1 MQIIEN
7 YIKKIDAYLASKGQK
22 SVPSKSLISPLKKEE
37 KKTEDKDFLLI
48 ANVVKGIREAREKM
62 LNGR

>member
-7 YIKKIDAYLASKGQK
+7 YIKKIDAYIASKGQK
-22 SVPSKSLISPLKKEE
+22 AAPSKGLISPLKKED

-48 ANVVKGIREAREKM
+48 VNVVKGIREAREKM

>member
-7 YIKKIDAYLASKGQK
+7 YIKKIDAYLASKEQK
-22 SVPSKSLISPLKKEE
+22 PVPSKSLISPLKKEE

>member
-1 MQIIEN
+1 MQLIEN
-7 YIKKIDAYLASKGQK
+7 YINKIDAAIASKSK
-22 SVPSKSLISPLKKEE
+22 KVDTSKSLLSPLKKED

-48 ANVVKGIREAREKM
+48 VNVVKGIREAREKM

>member
-1 MQIIEN
+1 MQLIEN
-7 YIKKIDAYLASKGQK
+7 YIKKIDDAIATKGK
-22 SVPSKSLISPLKKEE
+22 KVDTSKSLLSPIKKED

-48 ANVVKGIREAREKM
+48 VNVVKGIREARENM

>member
-1 MQIIEN
+1 MQLIEN
-7 YIKKIDAYLASKGQK
+7 YIKKIDAAIASKSK
-22 SVPSKSLISPLKKEE
+22 KVNTSKSLFSPLKKED

-48 ANVVKGIREAREKM
+48 VNVIKGIREAREKM